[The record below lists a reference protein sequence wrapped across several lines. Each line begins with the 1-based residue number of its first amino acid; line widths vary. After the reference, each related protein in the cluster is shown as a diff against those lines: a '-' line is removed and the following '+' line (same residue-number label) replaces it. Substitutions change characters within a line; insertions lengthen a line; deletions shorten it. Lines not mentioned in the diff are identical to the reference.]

1 MDLLI
6 LFLSIFSSISIVLI
20 GRFLDKKNRS
30 FEKIAKLSKNIKE
43 DLYHFAE
50 EKFQSLKDFD
60 NCIDV
65 SLQKGDGLLEVLNKS
80 INDLEEKY
88 NSIDKEKE
96 RVSSFFQK
104 IDILDNDLRNIAEQA
119 QEIQN
124 SKELIE
130 SVENKI
136 DKFKKEIALVEK
148 DMYRISDDLKKE
160 NTEQLKQI
168 KTAVIAETEVELSSI
183 KENISALRSNLTLG
197 NQEMASVI
205 KQNGKELRDEL
216 ENTRISIENLKD
228 VYNKQYVESIELF
241 KEEISSIDNTVTRMK
256 ENYINDVVEKIKE
269 IDKNNEDKLEYYKD
283 SYKEVY
289 INYDNLINDKL
300 SALEN
305 TINSYE
311 KRASNIE
318 KDSISKYE
326 EIKNRNLFELR
337 SSYQNIL
344 KEIEQYGAKIGD
356 NVKFNIITT
365 GKETEDRYKNIYE
378 KLKSLEN
385 EAMNKNIDFEN
396 QITKSV
402 ENFKNIQIDFDKRAS
417 EKLDNFNEMFERI
430 GASGLNLEN
439 EIFAT
444 IKNNLSSFKTEV
456 NDKLKSLEIDVINS
470 RSLFEEEI
478 NSFSLKIG
486 SMKDEISNI
495 DLNLQN
501 SKDMINEKSNFV
513 KEEAFKEIENV
524 NQQITNSI
532 SMLKSYYDNE
542 KEKVF
547 EKIDESVKSLLNSSD
562 DKSAEIAHKYN
573 QTLENI
579 EKELQTIKNSYS
591 DKISLIENDIYDN
604 ANKIEQ
610 ELLAK
615 QNAVADNLFEKFNVV
630 KNEIEND
637 NIQTVKNIKQSFANK
652 NFEIEESLNLI
663 SAKFLNFN
671 QEIENNFIKIGDNI
685 KEKIIEVDSKLDY
698 NISNITDKSNS
709 IENQYKESSLRIIEQ
724 NNLRMGEF
732 NKEFDNLKVQFE
744 YFREN
749 IYKDVQN
756 KVDTSSY
763 EINNL
768 LSEGMLKINEINEKV
783 KNEAK
788 NLIELYKSDVN
799 KIKISIKNIDEKYNE
814 KLASKYDDLDKSL
827 LSKMREANDIIE
839 NIQEIKNKYELKA
852 NESFT
857 KVYDLET
864 LYTTKINEIEE
875 EFKNNFTKLL
885 EKRNMEIESLSYNYN
900 EINDKIENLK
910 LNIDKVVDDKI
921 LNARTTIDET
931 FESSKNVLK
940 EYYQKLEEQTVRKIN
955 DFKGDIVKIKDT
967 IKGLDEKYNQFIVE
981 KISTADEKFREKFS
995 EIDAGYRNSLEN
1007 LNAKVI
1013 VYESDFAKKIE
1024 DIETVYS
1031 VKMDQIINDKALKV
1045 DCIAENFDKLNSD
1058 IAAVKDN
1065 LYKDIDGRIAGSI
1078 EKANATLDER
1088 LSNFGSEI
1096 QNLESGAAKEI
1107 DIFKSALFKIKN
1119 LIQNV
1124 DKNFSQKFNI
1134 KLTDL
1139 NGKLESRI
1147 EVIENEYKEKTNA
1160 LIKEKAEQLIVFKN
1174 DFQSINSEINR
1185 LKTKL
1190 DVEINEKITQ
1200 GNGFLE
1206 EVFEKGKN
1214 NISEQYKFLEDETKR
1229 NIKLFQNDIM
1239 KIKQNI
1245 LQIDERINEKIS
1257 GKFENVDLR
1266 LMDKIN
1272 EIQDKYKESIDEM
1285 NAKVA
1290 TIEND
1295 FRNKLDE
1302 IEDIY
1307 NDKNEKMIDRSFEKF
1322 NSLSQKFGDLSN
1334 NLNAYKEKIEKDI
1347 ASALETGKIEN
1358 AKLWKDSAAEIETDI
1373 LNMKTRL
1380 EIEINE
1386 KLMDEKANIDEII
1399 SRRNKEIIEN
1409 YKIFEDE
1416 TLIKMNY
1423 YKENLEKFET
1433 SLVNVDKKFDE
1444 HIFKKLADVDRVY
1457 YEKINGIIDSIKL
1470 IENDYNGKITEIESD
1485 YLAKSG
1491 EIINQTKEDFDT
1503 IQNKFEM
1510 LLNRI
1515 NKVET
1520 SVETEI
1526 SVKIENGLSDADN
1539 LISEKLSQLNSVI
1552 DNFDQTTNSKIDSVK
1567 SKLDD
1572 FDNVVVNLENK
1583 FDIKIGQKMSD
1594 IEIQYGDKVKEL
1606 NQNISLIEEDFK
1618 EKIRSIRSD
1627 CDEVNRSSIVVVE
1640 NEVNILKNT
1649 IDEISKKIENGLSEA
1664 DGIVGEKLSQ
1674 LNSVIDNFDQTTN
1687 SKIDSVKSKLDDFD
1701 NVVVNLEN
1709 KFDIKIGQK
1718 MSDIEIQ
1725 YGDKVKELNQNISLI
1740 EEDFKEKIRS
1750 IRSDCDEVNRS
1761 SIVVV
1766 ENEVNVL
1773 RNTIE
1778 ETSKLINSIK
1788 SNLDGEI
1795 QEKLE
1800 NGRKEIDWMLTFG
1813 SEKIKEEFKNIE
1825 KDTIE
1830 NISYCKTNISQ
1841 LKDDISGME
1850 TKFNDIYENK
1860 IYQFDLD
1867 VTVRKNQILDDL
1879 NLSKED
1885 LDNKLN
1891 AFENELTAKLQ
1902 NIKDEFSNVDHK
1914 FDVHIEDLLKNA
1926 DEKYK
1931 SNLDSINARYSQNF
1945 KSVTESLENLKIEF
1959 ETNLF
1964 DIEERL
1970 KNRAEFFINQ
1980 TDKKSGDIT
1989 ALFNEMS
1996 STIQY
2001 LKDSMKTEIDNA
2013 LTGANNQINIMLE
2026 DGQNALLRDKSNFEK
2041 EAADLLSGY
2050 KNELTSI
2057 QYEISEIDKKY
2068 DDRLNE
2074 KFQYFDQSYNSKI
2087 LNINDTINSEM
2098 DNLNNKIIVIESDA
2112 ENKIASY
2119 KKEIENLSVSMK
2131 EIDRKYNEELDNK
2144 MKEYEEILRDKLT
2157 SQTINYDEQLKK
2169 SIEKTD
2175 EFRTAFTKRLDE
2187 ILLKYR
2193 DDADAITGD
2202 YENRYNKFSSDISDL
2217 NAKVDEIKSAVDND
2231 LVSSFNEGKNAI
2243 KEILDSGKIDLSK
2256 QYRELENDTVAKIN
2270 NYRTELYMIKQ
2281 SISGIEDKM
2290 NEYISDKAKDV
2301 DGKLDATLLSITNK
2315 YSINADKLDE
2325 KLDKL
2330 EKQYVE
2336 KFKELES
2343 DVIQRNNAVIQKNL
2357 DTFDS
2362 FVENFNSLSKDISTL
2377 KSKIDEE
2384 VAVKI
2389 EEGKK
2394 IVADVLDEE
2403 TGKMKEKFAK
2413 TEAETIQNIEEY
2425 KKEMMKLQL
2434 NMKQI
2439 DDRFTARY
2447 LEHSNVLDKKIAE
2460 IDMDIKKFEKSTGLF
2475 EKANNM
2481 KEKLTNDI
2489 KEIKESMASIKSDRN
2504 DIIEVEKK
2512 MLNIGNIY
2520 SITEEK
2526 YSKLLGDK
2534 KKIDNI
2540 SLVVN
2545 ELKQITDDIENKME
2559 TIKGAKIAI
2568 SNLEN
2573 KIDLTTEKFK
2583 KIETYIEELDN
2594 KEDKIAGSIQSIDGF
2609 DSITDSLNK
2618 KIDSLEKKFDDLDF
2632 KRSTFEKSFKSF
2644 EKDAAILT
2652 KSEIKIGEV
2661 VDKFNQMDLLV
2672 EDLETR
2678 TEYINKMREWLVKA
2692 ETNIENLNADTDKR
2706 IKLIES
2712 LLSKASQSPGIQNK
2726 LKDDNSKK
2734 EVVLQLSAQGWS
2746 IDDIA
2751 KNLSLSVGEVELI
2764 LDLEYNT
2771 APRR

>member
-1 MDLLI
+1 MDLLT
-6 LFLSIFSSISIVLI
+6 LFLSIFGSISIVLI

-30 FEKIAKLSKNIKE
+30 FEKIARLSKNIKE
-43 DLYHFAE
+43 ELYRFAE
-50 EKFQSLKDFD
+50 DKFQSLKDFD

-65 SLQKGDGLLEVLNKS
+65 SLQKGDGLLEVLNSS
-80 INDLEEKY
+80 INELEERY
-88 NSIDKEKE
+88 NNVDKEKE

-104 IDILDNDLRNIAEQA
+104 IDVLDSDLRNIAEQA
-119 QEIQN
+119 REIQN

-160 NTEQLKQI
+160 NVEQLKQI
-168 KTAVIAETEVELSSI
+168 KSSIIAETEVELSSV

-197 NQEMASVI
+197 NQEMASAI
-205 KQNGKELRDEL
+205 KQNGKELRDDL
-216 ENTRISIENLKD
+216 ENTRASIENLKE
-228 VYNKQYVESIELF
+228 VYDKQYVESLELF
-241 KEEISSIDNTVTRMK
+241 KEEISSINNTVTKMK
-256 ENYINDVVEKIKE
+256 ENYIADIVEKIKE
-269 IDKNNEDKLEYYKD
+269 IDKNNEDKLEYYKN

-300 SALEN
+300 STLEN
-305 TINSYE
+305 TVNSYE
-311 KRASNIE
+311 NRASNIE

-365 GKETEDRYKNIYE
+365 GKEMEDRYKNLYE

-385 EAMNKNIDFEN
+385 EAMNRNIDFEN
-396 QITKSV
+396 QIAKSI
-402 ENFKNIQIDFDKRAS
+402 ESFNNIQMDFDKRTS

-439 EIFAT
+439 KIFAT
-444 IKNNLSSFKTEV
+444 IKDKLTAFKTDV
-456 NDKLKSLEIDVINS
+456 NDKLKSMEIDVINS

-486 SMKDEISNI
+486 LMKDEIANI

-501 SKDMINEKSNFV
+501 SKDAIDEKSNFI

-524 NQQITNSI
+524 NLQITNNV

-547 EKIDESVKSLLNSSD
+547 EKIDESIKSLLNSSD
-562 DKSAEIAHKYN
+562 DKSAEISHKYN

-591 DKISLIENDIYDN
+591 DKISAIKNDIYEN

-615 QNAVADNLFEKFNVV
+615 QNSVADDLFEKFNAV
-630 KNEIEND
+630 KDEIEND
-637 NIQTVKNIKQSFANK
+637 NIRTVENIKQSFADK
-652 NFEIEESLNLI
+652 NTEIEESLNLI
-663 SAKFLNFN
+663 SIKFSNFN
-671 QEIENNFIKIGDNI
+671 QEIENNFLKIGDNI
-685 KEKIIEVDSKLDY
+685 KEKITEVDSKLDY
-698 NISNITDKSNS
+698 NISNIIDKSNS
-709 IENQYKESSLRIIEQ
+709 IENRYKESSLKIIEQ
-724 NNLRMGEF
+724 NSVKME
-732 NKEFDNLKVQFE
+732 EFDREFEDLKVQFE
-744 YFREN
+744 YFRDN
-749 IYKDVQN
+749 IYKDVQS
-756 KVDTSSY
+756 KVDASSE
-763 EINNL
+763 EINSL
-768 LSEGMLKINEINEKV
+768 LSSGLVKINEINEKV

-788 NLIELYKSDVN
+788 NLIGLYKSDVN

-814 KLASKYDDLDKSL
+814 KLSSKYDDLDKSL
-827 LSKMREANDIIE
+827 LAKIREANDIIE
-839 NIQEIKNKYELKA
+839 NIQEIRNKYELKA

-864 LYTTKINEIEE
+864 LYTSKISEIEE
-875 EFKNNFTKLL
+875 EFKNNSAKLL

-910 LNIDKVVDDKI
+910 SSIDKVVDDKI
-921 LNARTTIDET
+921 LNARNTIDET

-967 IKGLDEKYNQFIVE
+967 IKGIDEKYSQFIVE

-1024 DIETVYS
+1024 EIETVYS

-1045 DCIAENFDKLNSD
+1045 DYIAENFDKLNSD
-1058 IAAVKDN
+1058 IATVKDN

-1088 LSNFGSEI
+1088 LSNFDSEI
-1096 QNLESGAAKEI
+1096 QTLESGAAKEI
-1107 DIFKSALFKIKN
+1107 DIFKSSLFKIKN

-1124 DKNFSQKFNI
+1124 DKNFSQKFNL

-1139 NGKLESRI
+1139 NGKLESK
-1147 EVIENEYKEKTNA
+1147 IENIEKEYREKTDA
-1160 LIKEKAEQLIVFKN
+1160 LIKEKSDQLNVFKG
-1174 DFQSINSEINR
+1174 DFQTINSEIDR

-1206 EVFEKGKN
+1206 EIFEQGKSS
-1214 NISEQYKFLEDETKR
+1214 ISEQYKFLEDETKR
-1229 NIKLFQNDIM
+1229 NIKLFQNDIL

-1257 GKFENVDLR
+1257 DKFDNVDLR
-1266 LMDKIN
+1266 LTDKIN
-1272 EIQDKYKESIDEM
+1272 EIQDKYKESLDEM
-1285 NAKVA
+1285 SAKVS

-1307 NDKNEKMIDRSFEKF
+1307 NDKNEKMINKSFEKF
-1322 NSLSQKFGDLSN
+1322 SALSQKFGDLSN
-1334 NLNAYKEKIEKDI
+1334 NLTAYKEKIEKDI
-1347 ASALETGKIEN
+1347 ETTLETGKVEVD
-1358 AKLWKDSAAEIETDI
+1358 KLWKDSAAEIEADI

-1386 KLMDEKANIDEII
+1386 KLMNEKSNIEEII
-1399 SRRNKEIIEN
+1399 SNRNREIIEN
-1409 YKIFEDE
+1409 YKIFENE

-1444 HIFKKLADVDRVY
+1444 HIFKKLADVDRAY
-1457 YEKINGIIDSIKL
+1457 YEKVNGILDSVKL

-1485 YLAKSG
+1485 YLAKSS
-1491 EIINQTKEDFDT
+1491 EIIDQTKEDFDN
-1503 IQNKFEM
+1503 IRSKFDA

-1520 SVETEI
+1520 AVET
-1526 SVKIENGLSDADN
+1526 
-1539 LISEKLSQLNSVI
+1539 
-1552 DNFDQTTNSKIDSVK
+1552 
-1567 SKLDD
+1567 
-1572 FDNVVVNLENK
+1572 
-1583 FDIKIGQKMSD
+1583 
-1594 IEIQYGDKVKEL
+1594 
-1606 NQNISLIEEDFK
+1606 
-1618 EKIRSIRSD
+1618 
-1627 CDEVNRSSIVVVE
+1627 
-1640 NEVNILKNT
+1640 
-1649 IDEISKKIENGLSEA
+1649 EISKKIENGLSEA

-1931 SNLDSINARYSQNF
+1931 SNLDSISARYSQNF
-1945 KSVTESLENLKIEF
+1945 KSVTESLENLKTEF

-2026 DGQNALLRDKSNFEK
+2026 DGQNALLRDKSKFEK

-2074 KFQYFDQSYNSKI
+2074 KFQYIDQSYNSKI

-2119 KKEIENLSVSMK
+2119 KKEIENLSASMK

-2489 KEIKESMASIKSDRN
+2489 KEIKESIASIKSDRN

>member
-385 EAMNKNIDFEN
+385 EAMNRNIDFEN

-591 DKISLIENDIYDN
+591 DKISLIENDIYEN

-615 QNAVADNLFEKFNVV
+615 QNSVADDLFEKFNAV
-630 KNEIEND
+630 KDEIEND
-637 NIQTVKNIKQSFANK
+637 NIRTVENIKQSFADK
-652 NFEIEESLNLI
+652 NTEIEESLNLI
-663 SAKFLNFN
+663 SIKFLNFN

-709 IENQYKESSLRIIEQ
+709 IENQYKESLLRIIEQ

-1024 DIETVYS
+1024 EIETVYS

-1124 DKNFSQKFNI
+1124 DKNFSQKFNL

-1139 NGKLESRI
+1139 NGKLESK
-1147 EVIENEYKEKTNA
+1147 IENIEKEYREKTDA

-1257 GKFENVDLR
+1257 DKFDNVDLR
-1266 LMDKIN
+1266 LTDKIN
-1272 EIQDKYKESIDEM
+1272 EIQDKYKESLDEM
-1285 NAKVA
+1285 SAKVS

-1307 NDKNEKMIDRSFEKF
+1307 NDKNEKMINKSFEKF
-1322 NSLSQKFGDLSN
+1322 SALSQKFGDLSN
-1334 NLNAYKEKIEKDI
+1334 NLTAYKEKIEKDI
-1347 ASALETGKIEN
+1347 ETTLETGKVEVD
-1358 AKLWKDSAAEIETDI
+1358 KLWKDSAAEIEADI

-1386 KLMDEKANIDEII
+1386 KLMNEKANIDEII

-1552 DNFDQTTNSKIDSVK
+1552 DNFDQTANSKIYSVK

-1572 FDNVVVNLENK
+1572 FDNVIVNLENK
-1583 FDIKIGQKMSD
+1583 FD
-1594 IEIQYGDKVKEL
+1594 V
-1606 NQNISLIEEDFK
+1606 
-1618 EKIRSIRSD
+1618 
-1627 CDEVNRSSIVVVE
+1627 
-1640 NEVNILKNT
+1640 
-1649 IDEISKKIENGLSEA
+1649 
-1664 DGIVGEKLSQ
+1664 
-1674 LNSVIDNFDQTTN
+1674 
-1687 SKIDSVKSKLDDFD
+1687 
-1701 NVVVNLEN
+1701 
-1709 KFDIKIGQK
+1709 KIGQK

-2050 KNELTSI
+2050 KNELSSI

-2074 KFQYFDQSYNSKI
+2074 RFQFIDQSYSSKI
-2087 LNINDTINSEM
+2087 LNINNSINSEL
-2098 DNLNNKIIVIESDA
+2098 DNLNNKIIVIESDT
-2112 ENKIASY
+2112 ENKINSY
-2119 KKEIENLSVSMK
+2119 RKDIENLSVSMK
-2131 EIDRKYNEELDNK
+2131 EIDKRYNEELNNK
-2144 MKEYEEILRDKLT
+2144 IKEYEEILREKVS
-2157 SQTINYDEQLKK
+2157 SQTFRYDEQLKK

-2175 EFRTAFTKRLDE
+2175 EFRTSFTKRLDE
-2187 ILLKYR
+2187 ILLKYKE
-2193 DDADAITGD
+2193 DNESITGD
-2202 YENRYNKFSSDISDL
+2202 YENRYNKFSSDISNL
-2217 NAKVDEIKSAVDND
+2217 NARIDEIKSTVDND
-2231 LVSSFNEGKNAI
+2231 LVSSFNEGRNAI

-2447 LEHSNVLDKKIAE
+2447 LEHSSVLDKKITE
-2460 IDMDIKKFEKSTGLF
+2460 IDMEIKKFEKSTGLF
-2475 EKANNM
+2475 DKANNM

-2489 KEIKESMASIKSDRN
+2489 KEIKESIASIKSDRN

-2545 ELKQITDDIENKME
+2545 ELKQITDDIDNKME
-2559 TIKGAKIAI
+2559 TIKGAKIAL

-2573 KIDLTTEKFK
+2573 KIDSTTEKFK

-2594 KEDKIAGSIQSIDGF
+2594 KEDKIAGSIQSIDNL

-2618 KIDSLEKKFDDLDF
+2618 KINSLEKKFDDLDF

-2652 KSEIKIGEV
+2652 KSEMKIGEV

-2692 ETNIENLNADTDKR
+2692 ETNIENLNVDTDKR

-2771 APRR
+2771 PSRR

>member
-1 MDLLI
+1 MDLLT
-6 LFLSIFSSISIVLI
+6 LFLSIFGSISIVLI

-30 FEKIAKLSKNIKE
+30 FEKIARLSKNIKE
-43 DLYHFAE
+43 ELYRFAE
-50 EKFQSLKDFD
+50 DKFQSLKDFD

-65 SLQKGDGLLEVLNKS
+65 SLQKGDGLLEVLNSS
-80 INDLEEKY
+80 INELEERY
-88 NSIDKEKE
+88 NNVDKEKE

-104 IDILDNDLRNIAEQA
+104 IDVLDSDLRNIAEQA
-119 QEIQN
+119 REIQN

-160 NTEQLKQI
+160 NVEQLKQI
-168 KTAVIAETEVELSSI
+168 KSSIIAETEVELSSV

-197 NQEMASVI
+197 NQEMASAI
-205 KQNGKELRDEL
+205 KQNGKELRDDL
-216 ENTRISIENLKD
+216 ENTRASIENLKE
-228 VYNKQYVESIELF
+228 VYDKQYVESLELF
-241 KEEISSIDNTVTRMK
+241 KEEISSINNTVTKMK
-256 ENYINDVVEKIKE
+256 ENYIADIVEKIKE
-269 IDKNNEDKLEYYKD
+269 IDKNNEDKLEYYKN

-300 SALEN
+300 STLEN
-305 TINSYE
+305 TVNSYE
-311 KRASNIE
+311 NRASNIE

-365 GKETEDRYKNIYE
+365 GKETEDRYKNLYE

-385 EAMNKNIDFEN
+385 EAMNRNIDFEN
-396 QITKSV
+396 QIAKSI
-402 ENFKNIQIDFDKRAS
+402 ESFNNIQMDFDKRTS

-439 EIFAT
+439 KIFAT
-444 IKNNLSSFKTEV
+444 IKDKLTAFKTDV
-456 NDKLKSLEIDVINS
+456 NDKLKSMEIDVINS

-486 SMKDEISNI
+486 LMKDEIANI

-501 SKDMINEKSNFV
+501 SKDAIDEKSNFI

-524 NQQITNSI
+524 NLQITNNV

-547 EKIDESVKSLLNSSD
+547 EKIDESIKSLLNSSD
-562 DKSAEIAHKYN
+562 DKSAEISHKYN

-591 DKISLIENDIYDN
+591 DKISAIKNDIYEN

-615 QNAVADNLFEKFNVV
+615 QNSVADDLFEKFNAV
-630 KNEIEND
+630 KDEIEND
-637 NIQTVKNIKQSFANK
+637 NIRTVENIKQSFADK
-652 NFEIEESLNLI
+652 NTEIEESLNLI
-663 SAKFLNFN
+663 SIKFSNFN
-671 QEIENNFIKIGDNI
+671 QEIENNFLKIGDNI
-685 KEKIIEVDSKLDY
+685 KEKITEVDSKLDY
-698 NISNITDKSNS
+698 NISNIIDKSNS
-709 IENQYKESSLRIIEQ
+709 IENRYKESSLKIIEQ
-724 NNLRMGEF
+724 NSVKME
-732 NKEFDNLKVQFE
+732 EFDREFEDLKVQFE
-744 YFREN
+744 YFRDN
-749 IYKDVQN
+749 IYKDVQS
-756 KVDTSSY
+756 KVDASSE
-763 EINNL
+763 EINSL
-768 LSEGMLKINEINEKV
+768 LSSGLVKINEINEKV

-788 NLIELYKSDVN
+788 NLIGLYKSDVN

-814 KLASKYDDLDKSL
+814 KLSSKYDDLDKSL
-827 LSKMREANDIIE
+827 LAKIREANDIIE
-839 NIQEIKNKYELKA
+839 NIQEIRNKYELKA

-864 LYTTKINEIEE
+864 LYTSKISEIEE
-875 EFKNNFTKLL
+875 EFKNNSAKLL

-910 LNIDKVVDDKI
+910 SSIDKVVDDKI
-921 LNARTTIDET
+921 LNARNTIDET

-967 IKGLDEKYNQFIVE
+967 IKGIDEKYSQFIVE

-1024 DIETVYS
+1024 EIETVYS

-1045 DCIAENFDKLNSD
+1045 DYIAENFDKLNSD
-1058 IAAVKDN
+1058 IATVKDN

-1088 LSNFGSEI
+1088 LSNFDSEI
-1096 QNLESGAAKEI
+1096 QTLESGAAKEI
-1107 DIFKSALFKIKN
+1107 DIFKSSLFKIKN

-1124 DKNFSQKFNI
+1124 DKNFSQKFNL

-1139 NGKLESRI
+1139 NGKLESK
-1147 EVIENEYKEKTNA
+1147 IENIEKEYREKTDA
-1160 LIKEKAEQLIVFKN
+1160 LIKEKSDQLNVFKG
-1174 DFQSINSEINR
+1174 DFQTINSEIDR

-1206 EVFEKGKN
+1206 EIFEQGKSS
-1214 NISEQYKFLEDETKR
+1214 ISEQYKFLEDETKR
-1229 NIKLFQNDIM
+1229 NIKLFQNDIL

-1257 GKFENVDLR
+1257 DKFDNVDLR
-1266 LMDKIN
+1266 LTDKIN
-1272 EIQDKYKESIDEM
+1272 EIQDKYKESLDEM
-1285 NAKVA
+1285 SAKVS

-1307 NDKNEKMIDRSFEKF
+1307 NDKNEKMINKSFEKF
-1322 NSLSQKFGDLSN
+1322 SALSQKFGDLSN
-1334 NLNAYKEKIEKDI
+1334 NLTAYKEKIEKDI
-1347 ASALETGKIEN
+1347 ETTLETGKVEVD
-1358 AKLWKDSAAEIETDI
+1358 KLWKDSAAEIEADI

-1386 KLMDEKANIDEII
+1386 KLMNEKVNIDEII
-1399 SRRNKEIIEN
+1399 SNRNREIIEN
-1409 YKIFEDE
+1409 YKIFENE

-1444 HIFKKLADVDRVY
+1444 HIFKKLADVDRAY
-1457 YEKINGIIDSIKL
+1457 YEKVNGILDSVKL

-1485 YLAKSG
+1485 YLAKSS
-1491 EIINQTKEDFDT
+1491 EIIDQTKEDFDN
-1503 IQNKFEM
+1503 IRSKFDA

-1520 SVETEI
+1520 AVET
-1526 SVKIENGLSDADN
+1526 
-1539 LISEKLSQLNSVI
+1539 
-1552 DNFDQTTNSKIDSVK
+1552 
-1567 SKLDD
+1567 
-1572 FDNVVVNLENK
+1572 
-1583 FDIKIGQKMSD
+1583 
-1594 IEIQYGDKVKEL
+1594 
-1606 NQNISLIEEDFK
+1606 
-1618 EKIRSIRSD
+1618 
-1627 CDEVNRSSIVVVE
+1627 
-1640 NEVNILKNT
+1640 
-1649 IDEISKKIENGLSEA
+1649 EISKKIENGLSEA

-1931 SNLDSINARYSQNF
+1931 SNLDSISARYSQNF
-1945 KSVTESLENLKIEF
+1945 KSVTESLENLKTEF

-2026 DGQNALLRDKSNFEK
+2026 DGQNALLRDKSKFEK

-2074 KFQYFDQSYNSKI
+2074 KFQYIDQSYNSKI

-2119 KKEIENLSVSMK
+2119 KKEIENLSASMK

-2489 KEIKESMASIKSDRN
+2489 KEIKESIASIKSDRN

>member
-1640 NEVNILKNT
+1640 NEVN
-1649 IDEISKKIENGLSEA
+1649 
-1664 DGIVGEKLSQ
+1664 
-1674 LNSVIDNFDQTTN
+1674 
-1687 SKIDSVKSKLDDFD
+1687 
-1701 NVVVNLEN
+1701 
-1709 KFDIKIGQK
+1709 
-1718 MSDIEIQ
+1718 
-1725 YGDKVKELNQNISLI
+1725 
-1740 EEDFKEKIRS
+1740 
-1750 IRSDCDEVNRS
+1750 
-1761 SIVVV
+1761 
-1766 ENEVNVL
+1766 VL

>member
-1 MDLLI
+1 MDLLT
-6 LFLSIFSSISIVLI
+6 LFLSIFGSISIVLI

-30 FEKIAKLSKNIKE
+30 FEKIARLSKNIKE
-43 DLYHFAE
+43 ELYRFAE
-50 EKFQSLKDFD
+50 DKFQSLKDFD

-65 SLQKGDGLLEVLNKS
+65 SLQKGDGLLEVLNSS
-80 INDLEEKY
+80 INELEERY
-88 NSIDKEKE
+88 NNVDKEKE

-104 IDILDNDLRNIAEQA
+104 IDVLDSDLRNIAEQA
-119 QEIQN
+119 REIQN

-160 NTEQLKQI
+160 NVEQLKQI
-168 KTAVIAETEVELSSI
+168 KSSIIAETEVELSSV

-197 NQEMASVI
+197 NQEMASAI
-205 KQNGKELRDEL
+205 KQNGKELRDDL
-216 ENTRISIENLKD
+216 ENTRASIENLKE
-228 VYNKQYVESIELF
+228 VYDKQYVESLELF
-241 KEEISSIDNTVTRMK
+241 KEEISSINNTVTKMK
-256 ENYINDVVEKIKE
+256 ENYIADIVEKIKE
-269 IDKNNEDKLEYYKD
+269 IDKNNEDKLEYYKN

-300 SALEN
+300 STLEN
-305 TINSYE
+305 TVNSYE
-311 KRASNIE
+311 NRASNIE

-365 GKETEDRYKNIYE
+365 GKETEDRYKNLYE

-385 EAMNKNIDFEN
+385 EAMNRNIDFEN
-396 QITKSV
+396 QIAKSI
-402 ENFKNIQIDFDKRAS
+402 ESFNNIQMDFDKRTS

-439 EIFAT
+439 KIFAT
-444 IKNNLSSFKTEV
+444 IKDKLTAFKTDV
-456 NDKLKSLEIDVINS
+456 NDKLKSMEIDVINS

-486 SMKDEISNI
+486 LMKDEIANI

-501 SKDMINEKSNFV
+501 SKDAIDEKSNFI

-524 NQQITNSI
+524 NLQITNNV

-547 EKIDESVKSLLNSSD
+547 EKIDESIKSLLNSSD
-562 DKSAEIAHKYN
+562 DKSAEISHKYN

-591 DKISLIENDIYDN
+591 DKISAIKNDIYEN

-615 QNAVADNLFEKFNVV
+615 QNSVADDLFEKFNAV
-630 KNEIEND
+630 KDEIEND
-637 NIQTVKNIKQSFANK
+637 NIRTVENIKQSFADK
-652 NFEIEESLNLI
+652 NTEIEESLNLI
-663 SAKFLNFN
+663 SIKFSNFN
-671 QEIENNFIKIGDNI
+671 QEIENNFLKIGDNI
-685 KEKIIEVDSKLDY
+685 KEKITEVDSKLDY
-698 NISNITDKSNS
+698 NISNIIDKSNS
-709 IENQYKESSLRIIEQ
+709 IENRYKESSLKIIEQ
-724 NNLRMGEF
+724 NSVKME
-732 NKEFDNLKVQFE
+732 EFDREFEDLKVQFE
-744 YFREN
+744 YFRDN
-749 IYKDVQN
+749 IYKDVQS
-756 KVDTSSY
+756 KVDASSE
-763 EINNL
+763 EINSL
-768 LSEGMLKINEINEKV
+768 LSSGLVKINEINEKV

-788 NLIELYKSDVN
+788 NLIGLYKSDVN

-814 KLASKYDDLDKSL
+814 KLSSKYDDLDKSL
-827 LSKMREANDIIE
+827 LAKIREANDIIE
-839 NIQEIKNKYELKA
+839 NIQEIRNKYELKA

-864 LYTTKINEIEE
+864 LYTSKISEIEE
-875 EFKNNFTKLL
+875 EFKNNSAKLL

-910 LNIDKVVDDKI
+910 SSIDKVVDDKI
-921 LNARTTIDET
+921 LNARNTIDET

-967 IKGLDEKYNQFIVE
+967 IKGIDEKYSQFIVE

-1024 DIETVYS
+1024 EIETVYS

-1045 DCIAENFDKLNSD
+1045 DYIAENFDKLNSD
-1058 IAAVKDN
+1058 IATVKDN

-1088 LSNFGSEI
+1088 LSNFDSEI
-1096 QNLESGAAKEI
+1096 QTLESGAAKEI
-1107 DIFKSALFKIKN
+1107 DIFKSSLFKIKN

-1124 DKNFSQKFNI
+1124 DKNFSQKFNL

-1139 NGKLESRI
+1139 NGKLESK
-1147 EVIENEYKEKTNA
+1147 IENIEKEYREKTDA
-1160 LIKEKAEQLIVFKN
+1160 LIKEKSDQLNVFKG
-1174 DFQSINSEINR
+1174 DFQTINSEIDR

-1206 EVFEKGKN
+1206 EIFEQGKSS
-1214 NISEQYKFLEDETKR
+1214 ISEQYKFLEDETKR
-1229 NIKLFQNDIM
+1229 NIKLFQNDIL

-1257 GKFENVDLR
+1257 DKFDNVDLR
-1266 LMDKIN
+1266 LTDKIN
-1272 EIQDKYKESIDEM
+1272 EIQDKYKESLDEM
-1285 NAKVA
+1285 SAKVS

-1307 NDKNEKMIDRSFEKF
+1307 NDKNEKMINKSFEKF
-1322 NSLSQKFGDLSN
+1322 SALSQKFGDLSN
-1334 NLNAYKEKIEKDI
+1334 NLTAYKEKIEKDI
-1347 ASALETGKIEN
+1347 ETTLETGKVEVD
-1358 AKLWKDSAAEIETDI
+1358 KLWKDSAAEIEADI

-1386 KLMDEKANIDEII
+1386 KLMNEKSNIEEII
-1399 SRRNKEIIEN
+1399 SNRNREIIEN
-1409 YKIFEDE
+1409 YKIFENE
-1416 TLIKMNY
+1416 MLIKMNY

-1444 HIFKKLADVDRVY
+1444 HIFKKLADVDRAY
-1457 YEKINGIIDSIKL
+1457 YEKVNGILDSVKL

-1485 YLAKSG
+1485 YLAKSS
-1491 EIINQTKEDFDT
+1491 EIIDQTKEDFDN
-1503 IQNKFEM
+1503 IRSKFDA

-1520 SVETEI
+1520 AVET
-1526 SVKIENGLSDADN
+1526 
-1539 LISEKLSQLNSVI
+1539 
-1552 DNFDQTTNSKIDSVK
+1552 
-1567 SKLDD
+1567 
-1572 FDNVVVNLENK
+1572 
-1583 FDIKIGQKMSD
+1583 
-1594 IEIQYGDKVKEL
+1594 
-1606 NQNISLIEEDFK
+1606 
-1618 EKIRSIRSD
+1618 
-1627 CDEVNRSSIVVVE
+1627 
-1640 NEVNILKNT
+1640 
-1649 IDEISKKIENGLSEA
+1649 EISKKIENGLSEA

-1931 SNLDSINARYSQNF
+1931 SNLDSISARYSQNF
-1945 KSVTESLENLKIEF
+1945 KSVTESLENLKTEF

-2026 DGQNALLRDKSNFEK
+2026 DGQNALLRDKSKFEK

-2074 KFQYFDQSYNSKI
+2074 KFQYIDQSYNSKI

-2119 KKEIENLSVSMK
+2119 KKEIENLSASMK

-2489 KEIKESMASIKSDRN
+2489 KEIKESIASIKSDRN

>member
-1 MDLLI
+1 MDLLT
-6 LFLSIFSSISIVLI
+6 LFLSIFGSISIVLI

-30 FEKIAKLSKNIKE
+30 FEKIARLSKNIKE
-43 DLYHFAE
+43 ELYRFAE
-50 EKFQSLKDFD
+50 DKFQSLKDFD

-65 SLQKGDGLLEVLNKS
+65 SLQKGDGLLEVLNSS
-80 INDLEEKY
+80 INELEERY
-88 NSIDKEKE
+88 NNVDKEKE

-104 IDILDNDLRNIAEQA
+104 IDVLDSDLRNIAEQA
-119 QEIQN
+119 REIQN

-160 NTEQLKQI
+160 NVEQLKQI
-168 KTAVIAETEVELSSI
+168 KSSIIAETEVELSSV

-197 NQEMASVI
+197 NQEMASAI
-205 KQNGKELRDEL
+205 KQNGKELRDDL
-216 ENTRISIENLKD
+216 ENTRASIENLKE
-228 VYNKQYVESIELF
+228 VYDKQYVESLELF
-241 KEEISSIDNTVTRMK
+241 KEEISSINNTVTKMK
-256 ENYINDVVEKIKE
+256 ENYIADIVEKIKE
-269 IDKNNEDKLEYYKD
+269 IDKNNEDKLEYYKN

-300 SALEN
+300 STLEN
-305 TINSYE
+305 TVNSYE
-311 KRASNIE
+311 NRASNIE

-365 GKETEDRYKNIYE
+365 GKETEDRYKNLYE

-385 EAMNKNIDFEN
+385 EAMNRNIDFEN
-396 QITKSV
+396 QIAKSI
-402 ENFKNIQIDFDKRAS
+402 ESFNNIQMDFDKRTS

-439 EIFAT
+439 KIFAT
-444 IKNNLSSFKTEV
+444 IKDKLTAFKTDV
-456 NDKLKSLEIDVINS
+456 NDKLKSMEIDVINS

-486 SMKDEISNI
+486 LMKDEIANI

-501 SKDMINEKSNFV
+501 SKDAIDEKSNFI

-524 NQQITNSI
+524 NLQITNNV

-547 EKIDESVKSLLNSSD
+547 EKIDESIKSLLNSSD
-562 DKSAEIAHKYN
+562 DKSAEISHKYN

-591 DKISLIENDIYDN
+591 DKISAIKNDIYEN

-615 QNAVADNLFEKFNVV
+615 QNSVADDLFEKFNAV
-630 KNEIEND
+630 KDEIEND
-637 NIQTVKNIKQSFANK
+637 NIRTVENIKQSFADK
-652 NFEIEESLNLI
+652 NTEIEESLNLI
-663 SAKFLNFN
+663 SIKFSNFN
-671 QEIENNFIKIGDNI
+671 QEIENNFLKIGDNI
-685 KEKIIEVDSKLDY
+685 KEKITEVDSKLDY
-698 NISNITDKSNS
+698 NISNIIDKSNS
-709 IENQYKESSLRIIEQ
+709 IENRYKESSLKIIEQ
-724 NNLRMGEF
+724 NSVKME
-732 NKEFDNLKVQFE
+732 EFDREFEDLKVQFE
-744 YFREN
+744 YFRDN
-749 IYKDVQN
+749 IYKDVQS
-756 KVDTSSY
+756 KVDASSE
-763 EINNL
+763 EINSL
-768 LSEGMLKINEINEKV
+768 LSSGLVKINEINEKV

-788 NLIELYKSDVN
+788 NLIGLYKSDVN

-814 KLASKYDDLDKSL
+814 KLSSKYDDLDKSL
-827 LSKMREANDIIE
+827 LAKIREANDIIE
-839 NIQEIKNKYELKA
+839 NIQEIRNKYELKA

-864 LYTTKINEIEE
+864 LYTSKISEIEE
-875 EFKNNFTKLL
+875 EFKNNSAKLL

-910 LNIDKVVDDKI
+910 SSIDKVVDDKI
-921 LNARTTIDET
+921 LNARNTIDET

-967 IKGLDEKYNQFIVE
+967 IKGIDEKYSQFIVE

-1024 DIETVYS
+1024 EIETVYS

-1045 DCIAENFDKLNSD
+1045 DYIAENFDKLNSD
-1058 IAAVKDN
+1058 IATVKDN

-1088 LSNFGSEI
+1088 LSNFDSEI
-1096 QNLESGAAKEI
+1096 QTLESGAAKEI
-1107 DIFKSALFKIKN
+1107 DIFKSSLFKIKN

-1124 DKNFSQKFNI
+1124 DKNFSQKFNL

-1139 NGKLESRI
+1139 NGKLESK
-1147 EVIENEYKEKTNA
+1147 IENIEKEYREKTDA
-1160 LIKEKAEQLIVFKN
+1160 LIKEKSDQLNVFKG
-1174 DFQSINSEINR
+1174 DFQTINSEIDR

-1206 EVFEKGKN
+1206 EIFEQGKSS
-1214 NISEQYKFLEDETKR
+1214 ISEQYKFLEDETKR
-1229 NIKLFQNDIM
+1229 NIKLFQNDIL

-1257 GKFENVDLR
+1257 DKFDNVDLR
-1266 LMDKIN
+1266 LTDKIN
-1272 EIQDKYKESIDEM
+1272 EIQDKYKESLDEM
-1285 NAKVA
+1285 SAKVS

-1307 NDKNEKMIDRSFEKF
+1307 NDKNEKMINKSFEKF
-1322 NSLSQKFGDLSN
+1322 SALSQKFGDLSN
-1334 NLNAYKEKIEKDI
+1334 NLTAYKEKIEKDI
-1347 ASALETGKIEN
+1347 ETTLETGKVEVD
-1358 AKLWKDSAAEIETDI
+1358 KLWKDSAAEIEADI

-1386 KLMDEKANIDEII
+1386 KLMNEKSNIEEII
-1399 SRRNKEIIEN
+1399 SNRNREIIEN
-1409 YKIFEDE
+1409 YKIFENE

-1444 HIFKKLADVDRVY
+1444 HIFKKLADVDRAY
-1457 YEKINGIIDSIKL
+1457 YEKVNGILDSVKL

-1485 YLAKSG
+1485 YLAKSS
-1491 EIINQTKEDFDT
+1491 EIIDQTKEDFDN
-1503 IQNKFEM
+1503 IRSKFDA

-1520 SVETEI
+1520 AVET
-1526 SVKIENGLSDADN
+1526 
-1539 LISEKLSQLNSVI
+1539 
-1552 DNFDQTTNSKIDSVK
+1552 
-1567 SKLDD
+1567 
-1572 FDNVVVNLENK
+1572 
-1583 FDIKIGQKMSD
+1583 
-1594 IEIQYGDKVKEL
+1594 
-1606 NQNISLIEEDFK
+1606 
-1618 EKIRSIRSD
+1618 
-1627 CDEVNRSSIVVVE
+1627 
-1640 NEVNILKNT
+1640 
-1649 IDEISKKIENGLSEA
+1649 EISKKIENGLSEA

-1931 SNLDSINARYSQNF
+1931 SNLDSISARYSQNF
-1945 KSVTESLENLKIEF
+1945 KSVTESLENLKTEF

-2026 DGQNALLRDKSNFEK
+2026 DGQNALLRDKSKFEK

-2074 KFQYFDQSYNSKI
+2074 KFQYIDQSYNSKI

-2119 KKEIENLSVSMK
+2119 KKEIENLSASMK

-2489 KEIKESMASIKSDRN
+2489 KEIKESIASIKSDRN

>member
-6 LFLSIFSSISIVLI
+6 LFLSVFSSISIVLI

-80 INDLEEKY
+80 INELEEKY

-205 KQNGKELRDEL
+205 KQNGKELREDL
-216 ENTRISIENLKD
+216 ENTRISIENLKE

-241 KEEISSIDNTVTRMK
+241 KEEISSIDNTVTKMK
-256 ENYINDVVEKIKE
+256 ENYVTDVVEKIKE
-269 IDKNNEDKLEYYKD
+269 IDKNNEDKLEYYKN

-311 KRASNIE
+311 NRASNIE

-417 EKLDNFNEMFERI
+417 EKLENFNEMFERI

-439 EIFAT
+439 EIFAS
-444 IKNNLSSFKTEV
+444 IKNNLSTFKSDV
-456 NDKLKSLEIDVINS
+456 NDKLKALEIDVINS

-478 NSFSLKIG
+478 NAFSSKIG
-486 SMKDEISNI
+486 NLKDEISEI
-495 DLNLQN
+495 DLNLQS
-501 SKDMINEKSNFV
+501 SKEYIAEKTDSV
-513 KEEAFKEIENV
+513 KEEALKEIENV
-524 NQQITNSI
+524 NLQITNNV

-547 EKIDESVKSLLNSSD
+547 EKIDESVRSLLNSSD
-562 DKSAEIAHKYN
+562 DKSAEIAQKYN

-579 EKELQTIKNSYS
+579 EKELQTIKISYS
-591 DKISLIENDIYDN
+591 DKISLIESDIYNN
-604 ANKIEQ
+604 ADKIEQ

-637 NIQTVKNIKQSFANK
+637 NILTVENLKQSFANK

-663 SAKFLNFN
+663 STKFSNFN
-671 QEIENNFIKIGDNI
+671 QEIENNFIRIGDNI
-685 KEKIIEVDSKLDY
+685 KEKILEVDSKLDY

-756 KVDTSSY
+756 KVDTSSD

-875 EFKNNFTKLL
+875 DFKNNSTKLL

-967 IKGLDEKYNQFIVE
+967 IKGIDEKYNQFIAE

-1013 VYESDFAKKIE
+1013 VYENDFTGKIE
-1024 DIETVYS
+1024 EIQTNYS
-1031 VKMDQIINDKALKV
+1031 AKMDEIINDKAQKV
-1045 DCIAENFDKLNSD
+1045 DYIAENFDKLNSE
-1058 IAAVKDN
+1058 IAVVKDN
-1065 LYKDIDGRIAGSI
+1065 LYKDIEGRIAGSI
-1078 EKANATLDER
+1078 EKANAALDER

-1107 DIFKSALFKIKN
+1107 DIFKSSLFKIKN

-1174 DFQSINSEINR
+1174 DFQSINSEIDR

-1307 NDKNEKMIDRSFEKF
+1307 NDKNEKMIDKSFEKF
-1322 NSLSQKFGDLSN
+1322 NALSQKFGDLSN

-1358 AKLWKDSAAEIETDI
+1358 AKFWKDSAAEIETDI
-1373 LNMKTRL
+1373 MNMKNRL

-1386 KLMDEKANIDEII
+1386 KLMNEKVNIDEII
-1399 SRRNKEIIEN
+1399 SQRNREIIEN

-1416 TLIKMNY
+1416 TLVKMNY
-1423 YKENLEKFET
+1423 YKENLDKFET

-1444 HIFKKLADVDRVY
+1444 HIFKKLADVDRAY

-1485 YLAKSG
+1485 YLTKSG

-1503 IQNKFEM
+1503 IQSKFEM

-1526 SVKIENGLSDADN
+1526 SAKIENGLSEADG

-1552 DNFDQTTNSKIDSVK
+1552 DNFDQTTNSKIYSVK

-1572 FDNVVVNLENK
+1572 FDNVIVNLENK
-1583 FDIKIGQKMSD
+1583 FDIKIGQKMGD

-1618 EKIRSIRSD
+1618 EKISEIRSD
-1627 CDEVNRSSIVVVE
+1627 CDAANRGSAAKIE
-1640 NEVNILKNT
+1640 NEVNN
-1649 IDEISKKIENGLSEA
+1649 
-1664 DGIVGEKLSQ
+1664 
-1674 LNSVIDNFDQTTN
+1674 
-1687 SKIDSVKSKLDDFD
+1687 
-1701 NVVVNLEN
+1701 
-1709 KFDIKIGQK
+1709 
-1718 MSDIEIQ
+1718 
-1725 YGDKVKELNQNISLI
+1725 
-1740 EEDFKEKIRS
+1740 
-1750 IRSDCDEVNRS
+1750 
-1761 SIVVV
+1761 
-1766 ENEVNVL
+1766 L
-1773 RNTIE
+1773 RNIIE
-1778 ETSKLINSIK
+1778 ETSGLINSIK

-1813 SEKIKEEFKNIE
+1813 TEKIKEEFKNIE
-1825 KDTIE
+1825 KDTID

-1850 TKFNDIYENK
+1850 SKFNGIYENK

-1891 AFENELTAKLQ
+1891 VLEKELTAKLQ
-1902 NIKDEFSNVDHK
+1902 NIKNEFSNVDYK
-1914 FDVHIEDLLKNA
+1914 FDVHIEELMKDA

-1931 SNLDSINARYSQNF
+1931 SNLDSISSYYSQNF
-1945 KSVTESLENLKIEF
+1945 KTVSESLESMKIEF

-2001 LKDSMKTEIDNA
+2001 LKDSMKNEIDNA

-2026 DGQNALLRDKSNFEK
+2026 DGQNALLRDKSKFEK
-2041 EAADLLSGY
+2041 EAEDLLSGY
-2050 KNELTSI
+2050 KNELSSI

-2074 KFQYFDQSYNSKI
+2074 RFQYIDQSYSSKI
-2087 LNINDTINSEM
+2087 LNINNSINSEL
-2098 DNLNNKIIVIESDA
+2098 DNLNNKIIVIESDT
-2112 ENKIASY
+2112 ESKINSY
-2119 KKEIENLSVSMK
+2119 RKDIENLSVSMK
-2131 EIDRKYNEELDNK
+2131 EIDKRYNEELNNK
-2144 MKEYEEILRDKLT
+2144 MKEYEEILREKVST
-2157 SQTINYDEQLKK
+2157 QTFRYDEQLKK

-2175 EFRTAFTKRLDE
+2175 EFRTSFTKKLDE
-2187 ILLKYR
+2187 ILLKYKE
-2193 DDADAITGD
+2193 DNESITGD
-2202 YENRYNKFSSDISDL
+2202 YENRYDKFSVDISNI
-2217 NAKVDEIKSAVDND
+2217 NARIDEIKSTVDND
-2231 LVSSFNEGKNAI
+2231 LVSSFNEGRNAI

-2256 QYRELENDTVAKIN
+2256 QYRELESETVAKIN
-2270 NYRTELYMIKQ
+2270 NYRSELYMIKQ
-2281 SISGIEDKM
+2281 GISGVEDKM
-2290 NEYISDKAKDV
+2290 NEYIADKAKDI

-2315 YSINADKLDE
+2315 YSHNADKLNE
-2325 KLDKL
+2325 KLNNL
-2330 EKQYVE
+2330 EKQYLE
-2336 KFKELES
+2336 KYKELES

-2357 DTFDS
+2357 ETFDA

-2384 VAVKI
+2384 VAMKI
-2389 EEGKK
+2389 EEGKRT
-2394 IVADVLDEE
+2394 VADVLDEE
-2403 TGKMKEKFAK
+2403 TNKMKDKFAK
-2413 TEAETIQNIEEY
+2413 TEAEAIQNIEEY

-2447 LEHSNVLDKKIAE
+2447 LEHSSVLDKKITE
-2460 IDMDIKKFEKSTGLF
+2460 IDMEIKKFEKSTGLF
-2475 EKANNM
+2475 DKANNM

-2489 KEIKESMASIKSDRN
+2489 KEIKESIASIKSDRN

-2559 TIKGAKIAI
+2559 TIKGAKVAL

-2573 KIDLTTEKFK
+2573 KIDSTTEKFK

-2594 KEDKIAGSIQSIDGF
+2594 KEDKITGSIQSIDGL

-2618 KIDSLEKKFDDLDF
+2618 KINSLEKKFDDLDF

-2652 KSEIKIGEV
+2652 KSEMKIGEV

-2692 ETNIENLNADTDKR
+2692 ETNIENLNVDTDKR

-2771 APRR
+2771 PSRR